1 MYGGPHHGGPH
12 GPGFGGPHDFHG
24 HHDHYGFYGHGPHYR
39 YYHHLR
45 PYYYG
50 ASKIDKGLDYM
61 KIIESDEEGK
71 KYYNFCGCEKC
82 SVPFGLDYRNAENVT
97 FISTNGVTFNDG
109 NYEYTNKVDGLF
121 KFTINC
127 PECNGETVFFVNLR
141 TIPEFVRNR
150 YLEKTRRIEYVVQYI
165 FSGLNKNQVI
175 NFNVCKNVENL
186 SIKNINDYVSKLDF
200 DYLIR
205 KDVEI
210 VVSRYQLSDIA
221 LRSYEKITGFES
233 INVPTFK
240 VNVKNLTV
248 NNNIFSKFR
257 RTRYLVKTNGIKG
270 IKRAFNLNEED
281 KENIQ
286 LLIKK

>member
-150 YLEKTRRIEYVVQYI
+150 YLEKTRRIEYVVQYK